1 MLNRIQI
8 FKKVNVSYKEE
19 GEHFPAA
26 VINSSED
33 AANFVRQFYKSDI
46 SLYETCF
53 VLFLDKHN
61 NTLAYHKASL
71 GSRYLHILDLDLVV
85 ELAIKLSAWQIILV
99 HNHPTFFR
107 EEAGPSDGDIELT
120 TDLKKILDGAG
131 IIFRDHII
139 LYPYS
144 YYSFYDER
152 GSFLKIN
159 NLNEKRIKRII
170 TKEKEPRINLCKEI
184 KYKIVDR
191 DNNFPVVKIENSEDA
206 IDFVQKKFSKEIAKK
221 ELYFIL
227 CMDEK
232 GYTMAYIKVSK
243 HLKPGL
249 YSDSLKIARLIEES
263 STSQFY
269 VIHTYPIIGEAKPME
284 VDVDFVESL
293 NWRVDLMNYVIN
305 DYIIL
310 TKNNYLS
317 FDKKD
322 LFYKGYEIL

>member
-8 FKKVNVSYKEE
+8 FKKVNVSVKEE
-19 GEHFPAA
+19 GDHFPAA

-53 VLFLDKHN
+53 VLFLDKYN

-85 ELAIKLSAWQIILV
+85 ELSAWQIILV
-99 HNHPTFFR
+99 HNHPTFFH

-159 NLNEKRIKRII
+159 ILNEKRIKRII

-191 DNNFPVVKIENSEDA
+191 DNNFPVVKIENCEDA
-206 IDFVQKKFSKEIAKK
+206 IDFIRKRFSKEIAKK

-227 CMDEK
+227 CLDVK
-232 GYTMAYIKVSK
+232 GYTMAYIKIDK
-243 HLKPGL
+243 HLKTGL
-249 YSDSLKIARLIEES
+249 YSDSLKIARLIKES

-269 VIHTYPIIGEAKPME
+269 VIHTYPTNEKAKPTE
-284 VDVDFVESL
+284 IDVDFVESL
-293 NWRVDLMNYVIN
+293 NLRVELMDYIIN

-310 TKNNYLS
+310 TKENYLS
-317 FDKKD
+317 FEEKD

>member
-71 GSRYLHILDLDLVV
+71 GSRYLHILDLNLVV
-85 ELAIKLSAWQIILV
+85 KLAINLSAAQIVLV

-107 EEAGPSDGDIELT
+107 EEARPSDGDIELT

-139 LYPYS
+139 LYLNS

-170 TKEKEPRINLCKEI
+170 TKEKEPRIKLCKEI

-191 DNNFPVVKIENSEDA
+191 DNNFPVVKIENCEDA
-206 IDFVQKKFSKEIAKK
+206 IDFVRKRFSNEISKK
-221 ELYFIL
+221 EFYFIL
-227 CMDEK
+227 CLDEK
-232 GYTMAYIKVSK
+232 KCTMAYIKVDK
-243 HLKPGL
+243 HLKSGL
-249 YSDSLKIARLIEES
+249 YSDSLKIARFIHELLV
-263 STSQFY
+263 SQFY
-269 VIHTYPIIGEAKPME
+269 LIHSYPINGEAKPVE
-284 VDVDFVESL
+284 IDVDFVENL
-293 NWRVDLMNYVIN
+293 NYRLELMDYFIN

-310 TKNNYLS
+310 TKENYLS
-317 FDKKD
+317 FDKED